1 MVYSVLFYFIVGIF
15 YRWNILSILSYF
27 ITGLFYRGNFLLL
40 EYFTTGMFLYYS
52 GFLHLCLRVCCR
64 KCFGPNLGQSI
75 KKKGESLKSFTD
87 SPWIMLQAHCRVS
100 IWPPT
105 QLQTHLSEGKHFC
118 LDKKQIDYFF
128 FFAK

>member
-75 KKKGESLKSFTD
+75 KKKENLSKVSLIALGSCFKPIVEFRFGPQPNFKHIYRRENIFAPAKS
-87 SPWIMLQAHCRVS
+87 
-100 IWPPT
+100 
-105 QLQTHLSEGKHFC
+105 K
-118 LDKKQIDYFF
+118 
-128 FFAK
+128 